1 MPRPCDGSA
10 LVTDSSRSN
19 ATVHAR
25 EIHVSM
31 PVVDGHNDLP
41 WAIRV
46 RAGGD
51 LSLADP
57 SHELPGYHTDGP
69 RLRAGGVGAQ
79 FWSVFVPSWQPD
91 PFDSV
96 MEQIGLVAE
105 MTRNDPVHLGRARTA
120 EDVVTVRRSGRTA
133 SLIGA
138 EGGHAIE
145 NDLGKLRELGARGV
159 RYMTL
164 THGDTIEWADSATDD
179 RRHGGLTAFGRSVV
193 ESMNDL
199 GVIVDISHVSAETM
213 RAALETTQ
221 RPIMASH
228 SGARSIAPHP
238 RNVPDDVLE
247 KVAGNGG
254 VVMVNFYPPFVVESA
269 ALVAM
274 EMFAEARDL
283 RSSFDSEEAFE
294 FEIARRRSER
304 GIDRGTIG
312 DVVDHIEHIATV
324 AGVDH
329 VGLGSDFDGID
340 VTPAGL
346 EDVSTYP
353 GITVELI
360 TRGWSDDDIVKV
372 LGGNALRV
380 LAAND

>member
-1 MPRPCDGSA
+1 MPWSTHRKKTIIAIAIGTSFLLTGPARGQTANEARRGKITVSDRARRIHDSA
-10 LVTDSSRSN
+10 TL
-19 ATVHAR
+19 
-25 EIHVSM
+25 
-31 PVVDGHNDLP
+31 VDGHNDLP

-57 SHELPGYHTDGP
+57 SRELPGYHTDGA
-69 RLRAGGVGAQ
+69 RLRVGGVGGQ

-96 MEQIGLVAE
+96 MEQIDLVEE
-105 MTRNDPVHLGRARTA
+105 MTRNDPIHLRQARTA
-120 EDVVTVRRSGRTA
+120 EDVVTVSRSGRTA

-145 NDLGKLRELGARGV
+145 NDLGKLRELRARGV

-179 RRHGGLTAFGRSVV
+179 RHHGGLTAFGRSVV

-247 KVAGNGG
+247 FIANNIRNNIRELEG
-254 VVMVNFYPPFVVESA
+254 
-269 ALVAM
+269 ALIRVGA
-274 EMFAEARDL
+274 FASLTREPLGLDL
-283 RSSFDSEEAFE
+283 A
-294 FEIARRRSER
+294 
-304 GIDRGTIG
+304 
-312 DVVDHIEHIATV
+312 
-324 AGVDH
+324 
-329 VGLGSDFDGID
+329 
-340 VTPAGL
+340 
-346 EDVSTYP
+346 
-353 GITVELI
+353 
-360 TRGWSDDDIVKV
+360 VKV
-372 LGGNALRV
+372 LADIVTDGEPRPITLDRIVDATKIGRAHV
-380 LAAND
+380 